1 MYLNPQFIKTL
12 PPNVDGRDFVIGDLH
27 GCYDEVEQLLSFVN
41 FNTTFDR
48 LFSTGD
54 LIDRGPKSIECLSLL
69 RKPWFYAILGNH
81 EELALNKIKS
91 LRLGQIKNISPIE
104 LDYLARIEDFL
115 HELTELPLA
124 YEIEQILFDKAYIVH
139 AEILPEHLFDVNPE
153 QLNTQEY
160 DKYFDSLQKYDLS
173 QSINKFFQD
182 YKENELNYNLKQKLL
197 WSRKIVT
204 SFYKKNQADISKG
217 NFSFLRKAPNSNMIK
232 IFSGHNVVPFPIK
245 IGQQYYID
253 TGAALGYSPKEISS
267 PTFTQFGHKFF
278 ALSMVEISTGA
289 CYGCITN
296 SAYRGQI
303 VKLEES
309 IYDRYSKP
317 LNS

>member
-124 YEIEQILFDKAYIVH
+124 YEIEHILFDKAYIVH

-182 YKENELNYNLKQKLL
+182 YKENELNGECIKYYNSGKVKEKSSFKALLSKLK
-197 WSRKIVT
+197 S
-204 SFYKKNQADISKG
+204 ISH
-217 NFSFLRKAPNSNMIK
+217 S
-232 IFSGHNVVPFPIK
+232 IFSSFKAEK
-245 IGQQYYID
+245 IEPKKCPVSSKRYLI
-253 TGAALGYSPKEISS
+253 ALFSYFQTVLK
-267 PTFTQFGHKFF
+267 
-278 ALSMVEISTGA
+278 
-289 CYGCITN
+289 
-296 SAYRGQI
+296 
-303 VKLEES
+303 
-309 IYDRYSKP
+309 
-317 LNS
+317 